1 MLVIVVVVASRG
13 DSLLGNLDFVLGK
26 MCGLFGPFLLLFL
39 TLVLATASN
48 GSRICAAE
56 LNTQ

>member
-26 MCGLFGPFLLLFL
+26 MCGLFGPFF
-39 TLVLATASN
+39 
-48 GSRICAAE
+48 III
-56 LNTQ
+56 LNTGTSNRE